1 MMTDIKRALDDLARI
16 TNSKEIAN
24 ASKTTIRDF
33 PNLEK
38 SLFRILFYFIL
49 SETARQP
56 VKIFQC
62 FFQSFKR
69 QKLPI
74 IKFGMDGRRNPPI
87 KNVLKGMVT

>member
-1 MMTDIKRALDDLARI
+1 MTDIKRALDDLARI

-38 SLFRILFYFIL
+38 SPFRILFYFIL
-49 SETARQP
+49 SEAARQP

-62 FFQSFKR
+62 FFQSLKR

-74 IKFGMDGRRNPPI
+74 VKFGMDGRRNPPI